1 MREGTSVE
9 HLARKLPVGG
19 LDVLVAR
26 GARHAERGVVVGG
39 RPHHQAPSAAPP
51 RRRPPSVPRRGARE
65 REAAPSGGEV
75 DPAAGRE
82 SRCGGAGGRRG
93 VGWREWER
101 GGRERH

>member
-1 MREGTSVE
+1 
-9 HLARKLPVGG
+9 
-19 LDVLVAR
+19 
-26 GARHAERGVVVGG
+26 
-39 RPHHQAPSAAPP
+39 
-51 RRRPPSVPRRGARE
+51 VPRRGARE